1 MNQFF
6 KFMFASMLG
15 TFLTLFLLCVIF
27 SGIIAAIVIASS
39 KEEVV
44 ISKNTMLHIKLDK
57 EIMDRSP
64 KMPLL
69 SSFRMPNRAIGLNEI
84 LENLEK
90 AAKDENIKGI
100 YLDLSSLQAGISTID
115 EIRDGLL
122 EFKKSG
128 KFIWA
133 YSEAYTQ
140 ATYYLATTADKIF
153 LNPEGGVLFKGLNAE
168 LFFIKG
174 TLEKLDIKIQ
184 VMRHGKFKAATE
196 PLFLDKMSPENRKQI
211 TEILN
216 DSWDKLLAGITE
228 TRRISKEDLTKI
240 ADDLAI
246 ETAQDAL
253 KYKFVDQLVYKDEL
267 ISEMKKKLNIDEKD
281 KIRFVTFEKYTD
293 VAIHERSKM
302 KKDKIAV
309 IYALGSIGSGDG
321 DDETIGSERMSKA
334 IRKAREDN
342 NVKAIVFRVNS
353 GGGSAIASDVIW
365 REIDLARQVKPVVA
379 SFGDVAGSGGYY
391 IACAATKILANPTT
405 ITGSIGVFGLVPNFQ
420 GLFNKKLGITFDNA
434 GTNKNSDYIPV
445 TKPLSP
451 YQTMMMQRDIDH
463 IYDVFTT
470 KVAAGRNMKQTLV
483 DSIGQGRIWSGT
495 DAKTIGLIDDYGG
508 LSKAIQLAAELA
520 KIKHYRLI
528 ELPEQ
533 KDAFDQIIDE
543 IFGKDPSTMIQ
554 QALGEDY
561 EMYQYLKELREMKG
575 VQARMLYNIYLN

>member
-1 MNQFF
+1 
-6 KFMFASMLG
+6 
-15 TFLTLFLLCVIF
+15 
-27 SGIIAAIVIASS
+27 
-39 KEEVV
+39 
-44 ISKNTMLHIKLDK
+44 
-57 EIMDRSP
+57 
-64 KMPLL
+64 
-69 SSFRMPNRAIGLNEI
+69 
-84 LENLEK
+84 
-90 AAKDENIKGI
+90 
-100 YLDLSSLQAGISTID
+100 
-115 EIRDGLL
+115 
-122 EFKKSG
+122 
-128 KFIWA
+128 
-133 YSEAYTQ
+133 
-140 ATYYLATTADKIF
+140 
-153 LNPEGGVLFKGLNAE
+153 
-168 LFFIKG
+168 
-174 TLEKLDIKIQ
+174 
-184 VMRHGKFKAATE
+184 
-196 PLFLDKMSPENRKQI
+196 
-211 TEILN
+211 
-216 DSWDKLLAGITE
+216 
-228 TRRISKEDLTKI
+228 
-240 ADDLAI
+240 
-246 ETAQDAL
+246 
-253 KYKFVDQLVYKDEL
+253 
-267 ISEMKKKLNIDEKD
+267 
-281 KIRFVTFEKYTD
+281 
-293 VAIHERSKM
+293 M

-391 IACAATKILANPTT
+391 IACAATKILADPTT

-434 GTNKNSDYIPV
+434 GTNKNSDYISV